1 MPWLILDYIIIWAV
15 NVLIGSLK
23 LYIFYQWLYMII
35 LNRKEPSSYKK
46 YFV

>member
-23 LYIFYQWLYMII
+23 LYFLPVII
-35 LNRKEPSSYKK
+35 YDHTE
-46 YFV
+46 

>member
-23 LYIFYQWLYMII
+23 FYFLPVII
-35 LNRKEPSSYKK
+35 YDHTE
-46 YFV
+46 